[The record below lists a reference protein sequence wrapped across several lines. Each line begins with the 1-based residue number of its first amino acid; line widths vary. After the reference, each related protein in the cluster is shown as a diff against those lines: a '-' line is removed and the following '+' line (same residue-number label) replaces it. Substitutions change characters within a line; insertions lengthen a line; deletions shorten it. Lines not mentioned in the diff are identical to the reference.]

1 MESIEMLSE
10 EEPKTEETNKKD
22 LFETVNNIY
31 TVLNDILSILSSV
44 DDEEKTEEKTEE
56 TKTEEEN

>member
-1 MESIEMLSE
+1 MESIEKLSE

-44 DDEEKTEEKTEE
+44 DDKEKTEETEE

>member
-1 MESIEMLSE
+1 MESIEKLSE
-10 EEPKTEETNKKD
+10 DEPKTEETNKKD

>member
-1 MESIEMLSE
+1 MESIEKLSE
-10 EEPKTEETNKKD
+10 EEPKTEETKKED

>member
-1 MESIEMLSE
+1 MESIEKLSE
-10 EEPKTEETNKKD
+10 DEPKTEETNKKD

-44 DDEEKTEEKTEE
+44 DDEEKTEE

>member
-1 MESIEMLSE
+1 MESIEKLSE
-10 EEPKTEETNKKD
+10 DEPKTEETNKKD

-31 TVLNDILSILSSV
+31 TVLNDILSILASV

>member
-1 MESIEMLSE
+1 MESIEKLSE

-31 TVLNDILSILSSV
+31 TVLNDILSILSAV

>member
-1 MESIEMLSE
+1 MESIEKLSN
-10 EEPKTEETNKKD
+10 EEPKTEKTNKKD

-56 TKTEEEN
+56 TKTEGEN

>member
-1 MESIEMLSE
+1 MESIEKLSE

-56 TKTEEEN
+56 TKTEGEN

>member
-1 MESIEMLSE
+1 MESIEKLSE

>member
-1 MESIEMLSE
+1 MESIEKLSE
-10 EEPKTEETNKKD
+10 EEPQTEETKKKD
-22 LFETVNNIY
+22 LFETINNIY

>member
-1 MESIEMLSE
+1 MESVEKLSE

>member
-1 MESIEMLSE
+1 MESIEKLSE

-31 TVLNDILSILSSV
+31 TVLNDILSILSLV
-44 DDEEKTEEKTEE
+44 DDEEKTEEKTEK
-56 TKTEEEN
+56 TKTVEEN

>member
-1 MESIEMLSE
+1 MESIEKLSE

-22 LFETVNNIY
+22 LFETANNIY

-44 DDEEKTEEKTEE
+44 GNEEKTEEKTEE

>member
-1 MESIEMLSE
+1 MESIEKLSE
-10 EEPKTEETNKKD
+10 DEPKTEETNKKD

-56 TKTEEEN
+56 TKTVE

>member
-1 MESIEMLSE
+1 MESIEKLS

-22 LFETVNNIY
+22 LFETINNIY

>member
-1 MESIEMLSE
+1 MESIEKLSE

-31 TVLNDILSILSSV
+31 TVLNDILSRLSSV

>member
-1 MESIEMLSE
+1 MESIEKLSE
-10 EEPKTEETNKKD
+10 EEPQTEETNKKD

-31 TVLNDILSILSSV
+31 TVLNDILSILSAV

>member
-1 MESIEMLSE
+1 MESIEKLSE
-10 EEPKTEETNKKD
+10 EESKPEETNKKD

-31 TVLNDILSILSSV
+31 TVLNDILSILSAV